1 MKKKIKNG
9 FTLIE
14 LLVVIAIISI
24 LSSILLVAI
33 DPNSKRLRA
42 DDAKILSMLNS
53 IQKALELYRLDKGYY
68 PKMSAHTYHE
78 GLNKD
83 EFNAALHDYMPID
96 IKDPIWGPNYWG
108 QTNGAFYYSSA
119 PADNYQHYGMMV
131 RLIHPN
137 ETDLEVNDGGY
148 WSIYYEVGEDPKYC
162 MNKYTGT
169 DASWWYGATHRCKG
183 GN

>member
-96 IKDPIWGPNYWG
+96 IKDPI
-108 QTNGAFYYSSA
+108 
-119 PADNYQHYGMMV
+119 
-131 RLIHPN
+131 
-137 ETDLEVNDGGY
+137 
-148 WSIYYEVGEDPKYC
+148 
-162 MNKYTGT
+162 
-169 DASWWYGATHRCKG
+169 
-183 GN
+183 